1 MNIGYFITSH
11 GFGHAARACAVMD
24 KLSIEQEVKFTIFS
38 NTPKWFFDNSLTFP
52 FEYISSSTDVGLVQT
67 NPFNEDLEL
76 TLSELKKF
84 FPYPKK
90 SLEILEQIVIQKNI
104 SLIICD
110 ISPLGLK
117 IAEILKIPSIL
128 IENFTWDWIY
138 ESYVD
143 QYPEFGFY
151 ISNLQK
157 INNSATIHINC
168 EPYCKRIENSII
180 VPPIFRE
187 PRSKKAVIKEQLDIE
202 ESEKL
207 ILISMGGIPIEEI
220 VRSNKVQFPN
230 YKFVIPINNLE
241 TRKLLDNI
249 MYLPHN
255 HKFFHPDL
263 VNASDVVVGKV
274 GYSTIAE
281 TYALQKPFIFL
292 GRKKFRESEVLE
304 KYVRQN
310 MKSESIEFDD
320 LFTNSFY
327 DLVQNISLLQE
338 IKMQPDNGATL
349 VANLIINSFLRK

>member
-1 MNIGYFITSH
+1 MNIGYFISSH
-11 GFGHAARACAVMD
+11 GFGHAARACAVME
-24 KLSIEQEVKFTIFS
+24 KLSVEQEVKFTIFS
-38 NTPKWFFDNSLTFP
+38 NTPKWFFDNSLNFP

-76 TLSELKKF
+76 TLSELKNF

-90 SLEILEQIVIQKNI
+90 SLKILEQIVIQKNI

-157 INNSATIHINC
+157 INNSATIHITC
-168 EPYCKRIENSII
+168 EPYCKIMENSII

-187 PRSKKAVIKEQLDIE
+187 QRSKKAEVKEQLGIE
-202 ESEKL
+202 DNEKL
-207 ILISMGGIPIEEI
+207 ILISMGGIPIEKI
-220 VRSNKVQFPN
+220 GRSNKDQFFD
-230 YKFVIPINNLE
+230 YKFVIPIGNLE
-241 TRKLLDNI
+241 TRTLLNHVI
-249 MYLPHN
+249 YLPHN

-281 TYALQKPFIFL
+281 TYSLQKPFLFL
-292 GRKKFRESEVLE
+292 GRKKFRESKVLE

-310 MKSESIEFDD
+310 MISESIEFED
-320 LFTNSFY
+320 LFTNRFY
-327 DLVQNISLLQE
+327 DLIQKISLFRE
-338 IKMQPDNGATL
+338 MKMQPENGATL
-349 VANLIINSFLRK
+349 VAKLIINSFLRK